1 MTYMIEN
8 KEAYMAQL
16 LTLLDEFTPE
26 DFSDVESTVEIEQL
40 DMNEIQ
46 FAHDYNQKLEATFLD
61 AVDTDSGE
69 SEDELL
75 SEFTDLKESSP
86 GSHNHSSAQSVV
98 VRSSSGSSSFNE
110 AYDSVTDELDEE
122 PTKLDTSVHVL
133 DEERQ
138 RHSVAI
144 TELEDR
150 HAKDMIELAVEMQ
163 ALRNTQDALRE
174 EGLAQTVRVQTLL
187 GEKYEMQSQS
197 RTLSDLNATLAQENA
212 KVSLQLLEGQ
222 TRIANLEHDHAEAL
236 AAQISL
242 ATQLTDRTRELEEA
256 KDKFAG
262 RIQILTIARD
272 NASAEAAR
280 LRHEMEAFAATA
292 RQEHDD
298 LVDSHNDLRNELDA
312 ERKHN
317 REVAT
322 RSADQIRA
330 LTDSRGNLQADL
342 DRIRRE
348 REELSKSSRGTI
360 DSLQNEI
367 QAKARELQTIHAQA
381 VSAADCSSKEIRT
394 LLLAKEMIQA
404 ECQKLEGTVSGLKAV
419 MHDDKKHIIAVQ
431 EDLETCRKSS
441 LEDIS
446 GFQKERNSL
455 QESVAML
462 KKKLEDVQIL
472 ALRNAA
478 KMEGKLKTLQSEKD
492 DLLQAKNRDVETLRR
507 VMQARIDTVQAVRDE
522 VSNQVKAKDS
532 ELDTHRSETSSLKRE
547 LENNPVKQQRQETR
561 TKSEVGDSR
570 SQWIAEH
577 TDRIEQARRR
587 VREAN
592 LAGSDGLI
600 IGSTTVEDKERKV
613 SDIRAEGK
621 RSRRP

>member
-1 MTYMIEN
+1 
-8 KEAYMAQL
+8 MAQL
-16 LTLLDEFTPE
+16 LTLLDQFTPE
-26 DFSDVESTVEIEQL
+26 DFSDVESTVETEPL

-46 FAHDYNQKLEATFLD
+46 LAHDYNQKFEARFLD

-69 SEDELL
+69 SEDELF
-75 SEFTDLKESSP
+75 SEFTDLNESP
-86 GSHNHSSAQSVV
+86 PSVV
-98 VRSSSGSSSFNE
+98 FRSSSGSSSFNE

-174 EGLAQTVRVQTLL
+174 ESLVQTARVQTLL
-187 GEKYEMQSQS
+187 GEKDELQSQS
-197 RTLSDLNATLAQENA
+197 RTMSDLNATLAQENA
-212 KVSLQLLEGQ
+212 KLSLQLLEGQ
-222 TRIANLEHDHAEAL
+222 TRTVNLEHDCAEAL

-242 ATQLTDRTRELEEA
+242 SSQLTNRTRELDEA
-256 KDKFAG
+256 KNKFAG
-262 RIQILTIARD
+262 QIQILTIARD

-280 LRHEMEAFAATA
+280 LRNELEGLAATA

-298 LVDSHNDLRNELDA
+298 LVDSNNNLRNELDS
-312 ERKHN
+312 ERKHD
-317 REVAT
+317 REVAA

-330 LTDSRGNLQADL
+330 LTVSRGNLQADL

-367 QAKARELQTIHAQA
+367 QAKARELQTVHTQA
-381 VSAADCSSKEIRT
+381 ASAADCSSKEIRT
-394 LLLAKEMIQA
+394 LLLAKETIQA
-404 ECQKLEGTVSGLKAV
+404 ECQKLEGIVSGLKAV
-419 MHDDKKHIIAVQ
+419 VHDDEQRIIAVQ
-431 EDLETCRKSS
+431 KDLETCRKSS

-455 QESVAML
+455 QENVAML
-462 KKKLEDVQIL
+462 KKKLEDVQML

-478 KMEGKLKTLQSEKD
+478 KMEGKLNTLQSEKD
-492 DLLQAKNRDVETLRR
+492 DLLKAKNRDVATFRR
-507 VMQARIDTVQAVRDE
+507 VMQARIDPVQAVHSQ

-532 ELDTHRSETSSLKRE
+532 ELDTHCSETSNLKRE
-547 LENNPVKQQRQETR
+547 LDNNRVKQQRQETQ
-561 TKSEVGDSR
+561 SEVCDLR
-570 SQWIAEH
+570 SQA
-577 TDRIEQARRR
+577 DRIEQVRRR

-600 IGSTTVEDKERKV
+600 VGYTTVEDKERKRV
-613 SDIRAEGK
+613 APILIMVNNESSLVFMI
-621 RSRRP
+621 SN

>member
-1 MTYMIEN
+1 
-8 KEAYMAQL
+8 MAQL
-16 LTLLDEFTPE
+16 LTLLDQFTPE
-26 DFSDVESTVEIEQL
+26 DFSDVESTVETEPL

-46 FAHDYNQKLEATFLD
+46 LAHDYNQKFEARFLD

-69 SEDELL
+69 SEDELF
-75 SEFTDLKESSP
+75 SEFTDLNESPP
-86 GSHNHSSAQSVV
+86 GSHNHSENFSAQSVV
-98 VRSSSGSSSFNE
+98 FRSSSGSSSFNE

-138 RHSVAI
+138 RHSVAV

-174 EGLAQTVRVQTLL
+174 EGLVQTARVQTLL
-187 GEKYEMQSQS
+187 GEKDELQSQS
-197 RTLSDLNATLAQENA
+197 RTMSDLNATLAQENA
-212 KVSLQLLEGQ
+212 KLSLQLLEGQ
-222 TRIANLEHDHAEAL
+222 TRTVNLEHDCAEAL

-242 ATQLTDRTRELEEA
+242 SSQLTNRTRELDEA
-256 KDKFAG
+256 KNKFAG
-262 RIQILTIARD
+262 QIQILTIARD

-280 LRHEMEAFAATA
+280 LRNGLEGLAATA

-298 LVDSHNDLRNELDA
+298 LVDSNNNLRNELDS
-312 ERKHN
+312 ERKHD
-317 REVAT
+317 REVAA

-330 LTDSRGNLQADL
+330 LTVSRGNLQADL

-348 REELSKSSRGTI
+348 RVELSKSSRGTI

-367 QAKARELQTIHAQA
+367 QAKARELQTVHTQA
-381 VSAADCSSKEIRT
+381 ASAADCSSKEIRT
-394 LLLAKEMIQA
+394 LLLAKETIQA
-404 ECQKLEGTVSGLKAV
+404 ECQKLEGIVSGLKAV
-419 MHDDKKHIIAVQ
+419 VHDDEQRIIAVQ
-431 EDLETCRKSS
+431 EDLDTCRKSS

-455 QESVAML
+455 QENVAML
-462 KKKLEDVQIL
+462 KKKLEEVQML

-478 KMEGKLKTLQSEKD
+478 KMEGKLNTLQSEKD
-492 DLLQAKNRDVETLRR
+492 DLLKAKNRDVATFRR
-507 VMQARIDTVQAVRDE
+507 VMQARIDPVQAVRSE

-532 ELDTHRSETSSLKRE
+532 ELDTHCSETSNLKRE
-547 LENNPVKQQRQETR
+547 LENNRVKQQRQETR
-561 TKSEVGDSR
+561 TKSEVCDLR
-570 SQWIAEH
+570 SQA
-577 TDRIEQARRR
+577 DRIEQVRRR

-600 IGSTTVEDKERKV
+600 VGYTTVEDKERKV
-613 SDIRAEGK
+613 SAIRPEVK
-621 RSRRP
+621 PSRRP

>member
-1 MTYMIEN
+1 
-8 KEAYMAQL
+8 MAQL
-16 LTLLDEFTPE
+16 LNLLDQLTPE
-26 DFSDVESTVEIEQL
+26 DFSDVESTVETEPL

-46 FAHDYNQKLEATFLD
+46 LVHDYNQKLEARFLD

-69 SEDELL
+69 SEDELF
-75 SEFTDLKESSP
+75 SEFTDLNESPP
-86 GSHNHSSAQSVV
+86 GSHNHSENFSAQSVV
-98 VRSSSGSSSFNE
+98 FRSSSGSSSFNE
-110 AYDSVTDELDEE
+110 AYDSVIDELDEE

-138 RHSVAI
+138 RHSVAV

-174 EGLAQTVRVQTLL
+174 EGLVQTARVQTLL
-187 GEKYEMQSQS
+187 GEKDELQSQS
-197 RTLSDLNATLAQENA
+197 RTMSDLNATLAQENA
-212 KVSLQLLEGQ
+212 KLSLQLLEGQ
-222 TRIANLEHDHAEAL
+222 TRTVNLEHDCAEAL

-242 ATQLTDRTRELEEA
+242 SSQLTNRTRELDEA
-256 KDKFAG
+256 KNKFAG
-262 RIQILTIARD
+262 QIQILTIARD

-280 LRHEMEAFAATA
+280 LRNELEGLAATA

-298 LVDSHNDLRNELDA
+298 LVDSNNNLRNELDA
-312 ERKHN
+312 ERKHD
-317 REVAT
+317 REVAA

-330 LTDSRGNLQADL
+330 LTVSRGNLQADL

-367 QAKARELQTIHAQA
+367 QAKARELQTVHAQA
-381 VSAADCSSKEIRT
+381 ASAADCSSKEIRT
-394 LLLAKEMIQA
+394 LLLATETIQA
-404 ECQKLEGTVSGLKAV
+404 ECQKLEGIVSGLKAV
-419 MHDDKKHIIAVQ
+419 VHDDEQRIIAVQ
-431 EDLETCRKSS
+431 KDLETCRKSS

-455 QESVAML
+455 QENVAML
-462 KKKLEDVQIL
+462 KKKLEEVQML

-478 KMEGKLKTLQSEKD
+478 KMEGKLNTLQSEKD
-492 DLLQAKNRDVETLRR
+492 DLLKAKNRDVATFRR
-507 VMQARIDTVQAVRDE
+507 VMQARIDTVQAARDE
-522 VSNQVKAKDS
+522 VTNQVKSKDS
-532 ELDTHRSETSSLKRE
+532 ELDTHCSETSNLKRE
-547 LENNPVKQQRQETR
+547 LENNRVKQQRQETQ
-561 TKSEVGDSR
+561 TKSEVCDLR
-570 SQWIAEH
+570 SQA
-577 TDRIEQARRR
+577 DRIEQVRRR

-600 IGSTTVEDKERKV
+600 VGYTTVEDKERKV
-613 SDIRAEGK
+613 SAIRPEVK
-621 RSRRP
+621 PSRRP